1 MSEPASGGPDL
12 DVLVVSDDPA
22 VREQVRFGFPSG
34 VSVRYAR
41 DAREAWR
48 LATSSAP
55 SVVVVDMQTG
65 RAGGFGL
72 TRDLAEDERLAGIPV
87 VILLERPQD
96 GWLAAKAGAT
106 SWHTKPLPAMAL
118 VRAAL
123 AAAATRV

>member
-1 MSEPASGGPDL
+1 MSHTSSGRPEF

-22 VREQVRFGFPSG
+22 VREQARFGFPSG
-34 VSVRYAR
+34 ATVRYAR

-48 LATSSAP
+48 LAANSAP
-55 SVVVVDMQTG
+55 TVVVVDMQTG

-72 TRDLAEDERLAGIPV
+72 ARDLAEDERLAGIPV

-106 SWHTKPLPAMAL
+106 SWHTKPLHGAAL
-118 VRAAL
+118 VQAVL
-123 AAAATRV
+123 AAAATQT